1 MVSRAAEKDV
11 AKIKRL
17 VESALS
23 PREKA
28 MYESLLHKAEQQIA
42 KIRDGETA
50 TKAEAKKSQS
60 TSQKS
65 QKAVVAAA
73 EIVAPGSKMR
83 ESTVKLDKT
92 ISSPL
97 QETVTKELPLEKKE
111 TSSEVEA
118 NAAIFQAIGVIE
130 GIICVTE
137 KSQLTITLGN
147 QKYRLGYTA
156 KSRKRDYAKLLEEIS
171 SQGSKIQKISV
182 YPQVNYRSGVPWL
195 LKPGLAPDRISR
207 LKKEGNNFTYEINF
221 NLVSVEKPSLQEKQ
235 KIAGIFGDLAV
246 GEFQIS
252 GYWQYVK
259 FCDGPG
265 ITVMRNYSE
274 SLAKQAQKVGQQK
287 ASRWLRPNHLP
298 VEWLDS
304 SPKPFKYDPNLEQ
317 QGQMPRLFV
326 QTKVKFEPEL
336 QKFMVME
343 ELEQARTQAPRY
355 LKAKQKNN
363 DESRT

>member
-1 MVSRAAEKDV
+1 MVNKATEKDV

-28 MYESLLHKAEQQIA
+28 MYKSLLHKAEQQIA
-42 KIRDGETA
+42 EVKNSETA
-50 TKAEAKKSQS
+50 TKVAKKDYN

-65 QKAVVAAA
+65 HKAIVAAE
-73 EIVAPGSKMR
+73 EIVAPGSKIP

-92 ISSPL
+92 ISPPL
-97 QETVTKELPLEKKE
+97 QNTVSKELPLEKKE
-111 TSSEVEA
+111 ASSEVEA
-118 NAAIFQAIGVIE
+118 SGAIFQAIGVIE
-130 GIICVTE
+130 GIISVSE

-156 KSRKRDYAKLLEEIS
+156 KSRKRDYAKLFSEIS

-182 YPQVNYRSGVPWL
+182 YPQVKYNPQ
-195 LKPGLAPDRISR
+195 
-207 LKKEGNNFTYEINF
+207 KEGDNLTYEISF
-221 NLVSVEKPSLQEKQ
+221 YLVSVEKPSVKENQ
-235 KIAGIFGDLAV
+235 KIAGIFRHLAV

-252 GYWQYVK
+252 GYWQYIA
-259 FCDGPG
+259 FCSCPC

-274 SLAKQAQKVGQQK
+274 SLAKQAKKLGQQK

-304 SPKPFKYDPNLEQ
+304 PPEPFKYDSNLDQ

-326 QTKVKFEPEL
+326 QTLVRFEPES

-343 ELEQARTQAPRY
+343 EIEEARTQAPRY
-355 LKAKQKNN
+355 LKA
-363 DESRT
+363 R

>member
-1 MVSRAAEKDV
+1 MVNKATEKDLE
-11 AKIKRL
+11 KIKGL

-42 KIRDGETA
+42 EVKNSETA
-50 TKAEAKKSQS
+50 TKVAKKGHS

-65 QKAVVAAA
+65 QKAFVAAE
-73 EIVAPGSKMR
+73 EIVAPGLKIPK
-83 ESTVKLDKT
+83 STVEQDK
-92 ISSPL
+92 SSI
-97 QETVTKELPLEKKE
+97 ETVTKELPLEKKVASLE
-111 TSSEVEA
+111 AEA

-130 GIICVTE
+130 GIISLTE

-221 NLVSVEKPSLQEKQ
+221 YLVSVEKPSLQEKQ
-235 KIAGIFGDLAV
+235 KTAGIFGDLAV

-259 FCDGPG
+259 LCDNPG

-274 SLAKQAQKVGQQK
+274 SLAKQAKKLGRQK

-317 QGQMPRLFV
+317 KGQMPRLFV

-336 QKFMVME
+336 QKFIVME

-355 LKAKQKNN
+355 LKA
-363 DESRT
+363 